1 MKAVLKSV
9 ALACAL
15 MVASQGAH
23 AAASASVG
31 LSALKI
37 TLIDL
42 NPADAVAPSITFD
55 NPYGYATYV
64 WSSAAQYGG
73 AADYSGSASSYGPGL
88 TLNSWVE
95 TAGIAVGDGQVAG
108 SSAVTQGADPVY
120 GLHSA
125 YTQASVALVG
135 DPYSVTDVGYVQSGF
150 NLYPSAYS
158 GPGQFALS
166 AFTLAI
172 FTGQVDWAVDLTE
185 GADNVGGYEYASAYW
200 NAQVSGLGAS
210 GSGYQSSSD
219 GDSLSASYAPTS
231 LASSRSFALSFMN
244 LSTADL
250 YGNVQA
256 AGNAYVH
263 SSIAA
268 AVPES
273 GSLPLALAGLGVAGW
288 VLRRRGHAGVAT

>member
-1 MKAVLKSV
+1 MKAVLQSV
-9 ALACAL
+9 AVACAL

-23 AAASASVG
+23 AAASASVN
-31 LSALKI
+31 LSALKV

-64 WSSAAQYGG
+64 WSSASQFGG
-73 AADYSGSASSYGPGL
+73 AIDYSGSVGNYGPGL
-88 TLNSWVE
+88 VLNSWVE
-95 TAGIAVGDGQVAG
+95 TVGATVGDGQVSG
-108 SSAVTQGADPVY
+108 SAIVIQGADPVY
-120 GLHSA
+120 GQHGA
-125 YTQASVALVG
+125 QVQASVALAG
-135 DPYSVTDVGYVQSGF
+135 DPNSVTDVGYAQSGF
-150 NLYPSAYS
+150 NLFPYAYS
-158 GPGQFALS
+158 GLGQFALS

-172 FTGQVDWAVDLTE
+172 FSGQVDWAVDLTE

-200 NAQVSGLGAS
+200 NAQVSGPGAS
-210 GSGYQSSSD
+210 GSGSQSSSD
-219 GDSLSASYAPTS
+219 GDSLSASYAPNS
-231 LASSRSFALSFMN
+231 LANSRSFTLSFMN

-256 AGNAYVH
+256 AGNAYAF

-288 VLRRRGHAGVAT
+288 MLRRRGRADVI